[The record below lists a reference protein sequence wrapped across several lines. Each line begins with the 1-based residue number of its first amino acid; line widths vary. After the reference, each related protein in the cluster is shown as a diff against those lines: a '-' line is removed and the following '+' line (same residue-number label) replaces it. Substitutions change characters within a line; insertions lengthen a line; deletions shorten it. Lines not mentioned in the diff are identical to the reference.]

1 MAPAREEQMLKDL
14 IESSSHHREFKRRGS
29 FFLFT
34 LASYV
39 LLLTVAGVVSIV
51 AYEAQLVDRSI
62 ETVLTML
69 PPADV
74 SPPEPTRPGPIS
86 RGHGGSGNNSG
97 KAGAKERIATVDH
110 PEAPDTIS
118 TTPNPGL
125 PKPGPIR
132 LGDGGPG
139 FGDGPGEGGPGGEG
153 GTLTGNPIVIEL
165 DESPPAAKVQKPPQV
180 IRKKVIN
187 SEAISL
193 PKPPYPP
200 LALKTRTKGVVSVQ
214 VLIDETGKVISARP
228 LSGSP
233 LLVHAAVRAA
243 YKARF
248 SPTFIGDQP
257 LKVSGVI
264 TYNFVID

>member
-1 MAPAREEQMLKDL
+1 MLKDL
-14 IESSSHHREFKRRGS
+14 IESNSHHREFKRRGS

-51 AYEAQLVDRSI
+51 AYEAQLVDRTT

-69 PPADV
+69 PPTDV
-74 SPPEPTRPGPIS
+74 SPAEPIRTGPIS
-86 RGHGGSGNNSG
+86 GGHGGGGNNSG
-97 KAGAKERIATVDH
+97 SAGAKESMATVDH

-118 TTPNPGL
+118 ATPNPGL
-125 PKPGPIR
+125 PNPGPIR

-139 FGDGPGEGGPGGEG
+139 FGDGPGEGGPSGQWRVST
-153 GTLTGNPIVIEL
+153 GTPIVIAI
-165 DESPPAAKVQKPPQV
+165 DESPPTPKVQKPPQV
-180 IRKKVIN
+180 VRKKVIN

-200 LALKTRTKGVVSVQ
+200 LALRTGTKGVVSVQ
-214 VLIDETGKVISARP
+214 VLIDETGKVISAKP

-233 LLVHAAVRAA
+233 MLVHAAVTAA

-257 LKVSGVI
+257 VKVSGVI

>member
-1 MAPAREEQMLKDL
+1 MLTEL
-14 IESSSHHREFKRRGS
+14 VESSSHHREFKRRGS

-39 LLLTVAGVVSIV
+39 LLLIVAGVVSIV
-51 AYEAQLVDRSI
+51 AYEAQLVDRTT

-69 PPADV
+69 PPRDI
-74 SPPEPTRPGPIS
+74 SPSEPIRTGTTLGG
-86 RGHGGSGNNSG
+86 GHGGGGNNSG
-97 KAGAKERIATVDH
+97 SAGAKERMATVDY

-118 TTPNPGL
+118 TSPNPGL
-125 PKPGPIR
+125 PNPNQIR

-139 FGDGPGEGGPGGEG
+139 FGDGPGKGEPGGEG
-153 GTLTGNPIVIEL
+153 GALTGIPIVIEL
-165 DESPPAAKVQKPPQV
+165 DERPPTPKFQKPPQV
-180 IRKKVIN
+180 IRKNVIN

-200 LALKTRTKGVVSVQ
+200 LALRTGIKGPVSIQ
-214 VLIDETGKVISARP
+214 VLIDETGKVISAKP

-233 LLVHAAVRAA
+233 LLVHAAVTAA

-257 LKVSGVI
+257 VRVSGVI